1 MDNNIQSQSSPL
13 KMVVGL
19 DIGTTK
25 ILMVAG
31 FMHSDGKIDV
41 CGYGRSQSTGVE
53 NGRVFRPGSTI
64 QDIKV
69 ALNQLASSIDEPISE
84 VYVGVA
90 GRHIKSMGCTNSS
103 LRPDGL
109 NKMVTEEEVENMLS
123 QLRLMNVKGAE
134 VITVIPQYYEVEGKH
149 LPDPVGTL
157 CQHLVG
163 YYQVVT
169 GDVEE
174 VRRITFSVTGAGLET
189 KRLMLE
195 PIASGDVC
203 LTEQEKMNGVALID
217 IGGGTSDL
225 VIYNQGFPVC
235 VKVIPVGSQ
244 AITTDIENI
253 PIPIEQAEYLKVNHG
268 NCLPEMANPNNYIT
282 IPDSSGFGQSLKI
295 NERDLATVINA
306 RVAEDI
312 LKPIKRA
319 IDESGYANSVKTVVL
334 TGGGS
339 QLKNLTNL
347 TEFIL
352 QRRTR
357 IGYPIYGLSS
367 TIDNALKA
375 PSCSTALG
383 LLRLG
388 CLSEPEAMQ
397 QQEPEPEEKEIP
409 TRKASANKK
418 GNDKAKKRDGS
429 SFIDKVTDWFGS
441 FISMPNKDGV
451 N

>member
-1 MDNNIQSQSSPL
+1 MDNNTQSQSSPL
-13 KMVVGL
+13 KMVVSL

-31 FMHSDGKIDV
+31 FIHSDGTVDV
-41 CGYGRSQSTGVE
+41 CGYGRSQSNGVE

-64 QDIKV
+64 ADIK
-69 ALNQLASSIDEPISE
+69 AAFNQLLSGIDEPVSE

-90 GRHIKSMGCTNSS
+90 GRHIKSTGCNNSF
-103 LRPDGL
+103 LRTDGL
-109 NKMVTEEEVENMLS
+109 NKMVSEEEVEELLNKVK
-123 QLRLMNVKGAE
+123 QINVKGAE
-134 VITVIPQYYEVEGKH
+134 VITVIPQYYEVEDKR
-149 LPDPVGTL
+149 LTNPVGTL
-157 CQHLVG
+157 CQRLTG

-174 VRRITFSVTGAGLET
+174 VRRITFSVTEAGLQT
-189 KRLMLE
+189 KQLMLE

-203 LTEQEKMNGVALID
+203 LSPHEKKNGVALID

-225 VIYNQGFPVC
+225 VIYHQGYPVF

-244 AITTDIENI
+244 AITNDIENI

-268 NCLPEMANPNNYIT
+268 NCLPEMANANNYIT

-295 NERDLATVINA
+295 NERDLANVIHA
-306 RVAEDI
+306 RVSEDI

-319 IDESGYANSVKTVVL
+319 IDESGYANSVKTIVL

-339 QLKNLTNL
+339 QLKHL
-347 TEFIL
+347 TELAEFVF
-352 QRRTR
+352 QRRAR
-357 IGYPIYGLSS
+357 IGYPIYGLSN
-367 TIDNALKA
+367 TIDNVLKA
-375 PSCSTALG
+375 PSCATALG

-388 CLSEPEAMQ
+388 CLSEPYAMQ
-397 QQEPEPEEKEIP
+397 AEEEVEDIVEEDN
-409 TRKASANKK
+409 NKK
-418 GNDKAKKRDGS
+418 SENKGKGKKKDNGKFVDKL
-429 SFIDKVTDWFGS
+429 TDWLGQ
-441 FISMPNKDGV
+441 FISMPGRDGV

>member
-1 MDNNIQSQSSPL
+1 MDNNIHSQSTPL

-31 FMHSDGKIDV
+31 FIHSDGKVDV
-41 CGYGRSQSTGVE
+41 CGYGKSQSTGVE
-53 NGRVFRPGSTI
+53 NGRVFRPGRTI
-64 QDIKV
+64 EDIKV

-90 GRHIKSMGCTNSS
+90 GRHIKSVACTNSS

-109 NKMVTEEEVENMLS
+109 NNMVTEEEVENMLS
-123 QLRLMNVKGAE
+123 QLRQMKMKDAE

-174 VRRITFSVTGAGLET
+174 VKRITFSVTGAGLHT
-189 KRLMLE
+189 KGLMLE

-203 LTEQEKMNGVALID
+203 LSDQEKMNGVALID

-225 VIYNQGFPVC
+225 VIYHKGAPVY
-235 VKVIPVGSQ
+235 VKVIPIGSQ

-253 PIPIEQAEYLKVNHG
+253 PIPVEQAEYLKVNHG

-319 IDESGYANSVKTVVL
+319 IDESGYANSVKTIVL

-357 IGYPIYGLSS
+357 VGYPIYGLTS
-367 TIDNALKA
+367 TIDNALKS
-375 PSCSTALG
+375 PTCSTALG

-388 CLSEPEAMQ
+388 CLSEPESMQ
-397 QQEPEPEEKEIP
+397 QEIEQEEKETP
-409 TRKASANKK
+409 SRKSSSKNKE
-418 GNDKAKKRDGS
+418 KAQKKEGPS
-429 SFIDKVTDWFGS
+429 LIDKLTDWFGNI
-441 FISMPNKDGV
+441 ISMPNKEGI